1 MEQINELINK
11 RLRELKLFTLH
22 LVIYLLINFIFVLTY
37 ITRIT
42 FDPWFLWVSFT
53 WGIFLAAH
61 ALSVFAFGPTW
72 SYKKEK
78 ELTELFKNLLKT
90 DTADSEDS

>member
-1 MEQINELINK
+1 MKQINELVNK
-11 RLRELKLFTLH
+11 RIRELRLFTLH

-37 ITRIT
+37 ITKIT

-53 WGIFLAAH
+53 WGIFLAAQ
-61 ALSVFAFGPTW
+61 ALSVFAFGPNWT
-72 SYKKEK
+72 SMKEK
-78 ELTELFKNLLKT
+78 ELTQMFKTLLLT